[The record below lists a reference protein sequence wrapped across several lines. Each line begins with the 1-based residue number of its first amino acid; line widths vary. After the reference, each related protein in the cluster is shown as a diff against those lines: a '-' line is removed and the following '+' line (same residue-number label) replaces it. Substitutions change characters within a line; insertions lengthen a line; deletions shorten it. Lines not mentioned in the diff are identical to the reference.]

1 MSEQSH
7 CQNKMQVEVSG
18 TILRRSEES
27 GNKCV
32 ETGKYVGENDLLQ
45 NVIKKKNQTPSQYN
59 TFHSKL
65 SKMKVKVPK
74 YRPKQHDNWR

>member
-1 MSEQSH
+1 
-7 CQNKMQVEVSG
+7 VEINV
-18 TILRRSEES
+18 LKL
-27 GNKCV
+27 GNTLVRMTCCK
-32 ETGKYVGENDLLQ
+32 TQL
-45 NVIKKKNQTPSQYN
+45 KKNQTPSQYN

>member
-1 MSEQSH
+1 VSIATAETRCRLH
-7 CQNKMQVEVSG
+7 TSG

-27 GNKCV
+27 GNKCA

-45 NVIKKKNQTPSQYN
+45 NVILKKNQTPSQYN

-74 YRPKQHDNWR
+74 YRPKQHDN

>member
-1 MSEQSH
+1 VSKATAKTRCRLH
-7 CQNKMQVEVSG
+7 TSG

-27 GNKCV
+27 GNKCA

-45 NVIKKKNQTPSQYN
+45 NVIYKKNQTPIASQYN

-74 YRPKQHDNWR
+74 YRPKQHDN